1 MSDMQQGDIFTEIVL
16 ETFKVSGLL
25 TTEGDRL
32 TEVYGLSSAR
42 WKILG
47 SLARSSSPLTVS
59 QIARIMGQARQSVQ
73 RLVDVMYKDG
83 ILSLTNNPNHKR
95 AKLVTL
101 TAKGDEIY
109 TNLDEIWNPWADR
122 YSKQLNKK
130 ELETTLATLKKISL
144 LFKA

>member
-1 MSDMQQGDIFTEIVL
+1 MQRGDIFTEIVL

-32 TEVYGLSSAR
+32 TEAHGLSSAR

-47 SLARSSSPLTVS
+47 SLARSNSPLTVS

-73 RLVDVMYKDG
+73 RLVDVMYKDE
-83 ILSLTNNPNHKR
+83 ILNFINNPNHKR
-95 AKLVTL
+95 AKLIVL
-101 TAKGDEIY
+101 TTKGQGIY
-109 TNLDEIWNPWADR
+109 TDLNEIWNPWANQ
-122 YSKQLNKK
+122 YSKELNEQ
-130 ELETTLATLKKISL
+130 ELKITLATLKKITL

>member
-1 MSDMQQGDIFTEIVL
+1 MQRGDVFTEIVL

-32 TEVYGLSSAR
+32 TEAHGLSSAR

-73 RLVDVMYKDG
+73 RLVDVMHKDE
-83 ILSLTNNPNHKR
+83 ILNFINNPNHKR
-95 AKLVTL
+95 SKFVVL
-101 TAKGDEIY
+101 TAKGEDIY
-109 TNLDEIWNPWADR
+109 TNLNEIWNPWAHR
-122 YSKQLNKK
+122 YSKQLNEK
-130 ELETTLATLKKISL
+130 ELETTLATLKKIAL